1 MKEKLIELSAEILE
15 TDASELTLDTP
26 FKDDRFLW
34 DSLKGFAMLIML
46 EEDFDTRVSVDDFI
60 AASTL
65 RDLLAHIE
73 KDLS

>member
-1 MKEKLIELSAEILE
+1 MGEKLIELSAEILE

-26 FKDDRFLW
+26 FKSDRFLW

-46 EEDFDTRVSVDDFI
+46 EDDFNTKVSVDDFI

-65 RDLLAHIE
+65 RDLLAYIE
-73 KDLS
+73 KSSV